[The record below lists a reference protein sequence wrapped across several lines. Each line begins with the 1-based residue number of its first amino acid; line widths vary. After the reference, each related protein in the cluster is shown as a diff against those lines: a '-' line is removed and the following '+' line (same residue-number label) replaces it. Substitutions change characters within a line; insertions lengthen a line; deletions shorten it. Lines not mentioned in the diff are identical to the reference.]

1 MRVFVAGATGAIG
14 RQLVPRLVAAG
25 HEVTGMTRSESKQVM
40 PSLSTSGETLTI
52 EELLTLRART
62 ETAGNVGDEHEWSG
76 SRRRG

>member
-1 MRVFVAGATGAIG
+1 MF
-14 RQLVPRLVAAG
+14 RLA
-25 HEVTGMTRSESKQVM
+25 
-40 PSLSTSGETLTI
+40 SLSAASFDGCGDGGGQRAIQPAREVRCRCARSLSVNVRRDLTI